1 LKKFIKVFA
10 IVLSLFLPLYAL
22 AAAYIAPPSG
32 WPVTETQDL
41 IVHNSSQESNITA
54 TTFSAATA
62 NITTE
67 TVGSSVI
74 NSLQSVAITAA
85 TANITSSTI
94 NTSNITNA
102 TITTES
108 VTTSTI
114 NSLQASAITVTALSA
129 KTYTTTVGGI
139 DFSTSVG
146 GYYITNAGGQNFVNF
161 KNPST
166 PTPTTYSYNGF
177 SFSIPASIAN
187 GNNSFFTWTASAGY
201 NVPELQI
208 IGNAGRS
215 VIPYFLF
222 ETKDGVNGVNNGI
235 LRGVYLESY
244 AGNTYIVAYNN
255 SKLIIGSNVYA
266 DISSYPVII
275 DGAPTILTSQYANP
289 NLVNLYQ
296 STPFTVTSSQFGY
309 ASTGIGITMA
319 TNAGQGIYTQT
330 QNNAIMNTGPIY
342 PRNPANVA
350 QTLTQP
356 TIQPVYNNDLAGIS
370 YTGWSVTG
378 SGNLSS
384 GVLTVNLGLSFDN
397 ANAYKCSANYDGVPT
412 TVAGFLAITRNSGS
426 QFVITS
432 VNSTGGTNTT
442 DANKVQWTCIGY

>member
-1 LKKFIKVFA
+1 LKKFIKIFV
-10 IVLSLFLPLYAL
+10 IVLSLFLPLYTL
-22 AAAYIAPPSG
+22 GVVFSAPPSG
-32 WPVTETQDL
+32 WPVTETQNL
-41 IVHNSSQESNITA
+41 VVHNSSQESNVTA

-67 TVGSSVI
+67 TVGNSAI
-74 NSLQSVAITAA
+74 NSLQSIVITAA

-114 NSLQASAITVTALSA
+114 NSLQASAVTATALSA
-129 KTYTTTVGGI
+129 NTYTTTVSGV

-146 GYYITNAGGQNFVNF
+146 GYYITNAAGQNFVNF

-166 PTPTTYSYNGF
+166 PTPTTYSYNTIATTVPHGYTGNVF
-177 SFSIPASIAN
+177 TQSVYDAN
-187 GNNSFFTWTASAGY
+187 GAF
-201 NVPELQI
+201 
-208 IGNAGRS
+208 
-215 VIPYFLF
+215 
-222 ETKDGVNGVNNGI
+222 
-235 LRGVYLESY
+235 
-244 AGNTYIVAYNN
+244 
-255 SKLIIGSNVYA
+255 IGS
-266 DISSYPVII
+266 I
-275 DGAPTILTSQYANP
+275 
-289 NLVNLYQ
+289 NLYTDSSSPWSLIMSSPSMGTLNISVDSTNGWKIAQ
-296 STPFTVTSSQFGY
+296 SLGRLLIYTIAGGGNNPLVLVGGPIVLSGTAGLLVWSARPFSYTSNSY
-309 ASTGIGITMA
+309 SAVNSGIGITMA
-319 TNAGQGIYTQT
+319 TNVGQGIYTLT

>member
-10 IVLSLFLPLYAL
+10 IVLGLLLPLYAWG
-22 AAAYIAPPSG
+22 IISSPIPSG

-41 IVHNSSQESNITA
+41 IVRNSSQESNITA

-74 NSLQSVAITAA
+74 DSLQSVAITAA

-166 PTPTTYSYNGF
+166 PTPTTYSYNTIATTMPHGYTGNVF
-177 SFSIPASIAN
+177 TQSVYDAN
-187 GNNSFFTWTASAGY
+187 GAFIGSINLYTDSSSPWSLIMSSPSMGTLNISVDSTNGWKIAQGLGRFLIYTITGGNNPLVLVGGPTVLSGTAGFLIWSAR
-201 NVPELQI
+201 P
-208 IGNAGRS
+208 
-215 VIPYFLF
+215 F
-222 ETKDGVNGVNNGI
+222 
-235 LRGVYLESY
+235 SY
-244 AGNTYIVAYNN
+244 TSNTYGAMN
-255 SKLIIGSNVYA
+255 S
-266 DISSYPVII
+266 
-275 DGAPTILTSQYANP
+275 
-289 NLVNLYQ
+289 
-296 STPFTVTSSQFGY
+296 
-309 ASTGIGITMA
+309 GIGITMA
-319 TNAGQGIYTQT
+319 TNAGQGIYTLT

-356 TIQPVYNNDLAGIS
+356 TIQPVYDNNLVGIS
-370 YTGWSVTG
+370 YTGWSETG
-378 SGNLSS
+378 SGNLSN
-384 GVLTVNLGLSFDN
+384 GVLTVNLGLPYDN
-397 ANAYKCSANYDGVPT
+397 ATAYKCSANYDGVPT
-412 TVAGFLAITRNSGS
+412 TVAGFLAITKNSGS